1 MEMET
6 STIIVLA
13 LMAVI
18 SVILIL
24 SVVHISSK
32 IDEIARYTKK
42 LTEMTESDKHK

>member
-1 MEMET
+1 MET

-13 LMAVI
+13 LIVLI

-32 IDEIARYTKK
+32 VDEIANHLQK
-42 LTEMTESDKHK
+42 LTEIMEKDNKEK